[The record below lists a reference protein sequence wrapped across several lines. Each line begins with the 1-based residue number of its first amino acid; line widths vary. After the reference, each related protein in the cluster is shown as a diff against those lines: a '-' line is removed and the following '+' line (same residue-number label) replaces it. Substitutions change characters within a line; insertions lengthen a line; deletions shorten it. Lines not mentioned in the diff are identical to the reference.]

1 MRLNLYS
8 SFLMNC
14 LFERIQTNSPTPS
27 NPNSRQFPRLQEP
40 VHGVLP
46 HAENVHGLGGGQ
58 HHWEAFLLIGI
69 QGFFVFRRFFI
80 LKEKRRKTML
90 NTLLSVIRAILVELV
105 DQLLRK
111 VCTLG

>member
-1 MRLNLYS
+1 M
-8 SFLMNC
+8 
-14 LFERIQTNSPTPS
+14 P
-27 NPNSRQFPRLQEP
+27 
-40 VHGVLP
+40 
-46 HAENVHGLGGGQ
+46 
-58 HHWEAFLLIGI
+58 EAFSDS
-69 QGFFVFRRFFI
+69 RRFFI